1 MGYANIFVSSP
12 CRVSVK
18 NRQLV
23 VRGEEERKFAVED
36 INSVM
41 LESGEC
47 TVSVYALRS
56 LAESGGRKTGGIY
69 PAFVFVKKGK
79 KPRHRQRFSTKN
91 QKNTIQNTAEKQ
103 ANRGLSPS
111 VCPSLLYHTKTQ
123 KGTKTGTFIENVVKI
138 LYHTKTQKGTK
149 TAISVRFFLP
159 LLYHTKTQ
167 KGTKT
172 ICSALLVSFGLYHT
186 KTQKGTKNG
195 GGRRGKEM
203 IASGGRMC

>member
-1 MGYANIFVSSP
+1 MTRHYEICIGKANDAVQAEIGGAGPGSYYSGLAYANIFVSSP

-79 KPRHRQRFSTKN
+79 KPRHRQRFSAKN
-91 QKNTIQNTAEKQ
+91 QKNIIQNTAEKQ

-111 VCPSLLYHTKTQ
+111 VCP
-123 KGTKTGTFIENVVKI
+123 
-138 LYHTKTQKGTK
+138 
-149 TAISVRFFLP
+149 P

-172 ICSALLVSFGLYHT
+172 MRSISSWSLLLYHT
-186 KTQKGTKNG
+186 KTQKGTKTQ
-195 GGRRGKEM
+195 RPRG
-203 IASGGRMC
+203 

>member
-1 MGYANIFVSSP
+1 MGYANIFVSSL

-47 TVSVYALRS
+47 TVSVYALRL

-79 KPRHRQRFSTKN
+79 KPRHRQRFSAKN

-123 KGTKTGTFIENVVKI
+123 KGTKE
-138 LYHTKTQKGTK
+138 
-149 TAISVRFFLP
+149 
-159 LLYHTKTQ
+159 
-167 KGTKT
+167 
-172 ICSALLVSFGLYHT
+172 
-186 KTQKGTKNG
+186 G